1 MMYYDV
7 YVYIYILGSIT
18 SYNHQPTVIHQLY
31 HILSPYESE
40 KKPRFLKEITQEF
53 PNIQCFPKQS
63 PNLDISISRRK
74 LHGPQADGS
83 GPRLWAM
90 AAGRVAAGEG
100 FGGDPIIGFLW
111 DFYGDNMGYHRN
123 L

>member
-1 MMYYDV
+1 
-7 YVYIYILGSIT
+7 
-18 SYNHQPTVIHQLY
+18 
-31 HILSPYESE
+31 
-40 KKPRFLKEITQEF
+40 
-53 PNIQCFPKQS
+53 
-63 PNLDISISRRK
+63 
-74 LHGPQADGS
+74 
-83 GPRLWAM
+83 M